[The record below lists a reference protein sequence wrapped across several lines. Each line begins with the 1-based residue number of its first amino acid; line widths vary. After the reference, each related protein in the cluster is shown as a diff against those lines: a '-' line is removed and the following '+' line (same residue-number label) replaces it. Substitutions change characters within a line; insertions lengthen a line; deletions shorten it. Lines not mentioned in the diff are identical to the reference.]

1 MPAAVSIDAYLD
13 RRPRPG
19 YNCLDFTR
27 EVWTGLFGDED
38 VRQRLDELCAGV
50 HAEDGRVILG
60 PVRGFRRLARPESPC
75 FVVMQRSR
83 VQPHVG
89 IFYNG
94 RILHMKE
101 TGVEYQPLQVAQR
114 YFTKIGFYR

>member
-1 MPAAVSIDAYLD
+1 MAAVSIDTYLD
-13 RRPRPG
+13 RVPRPV

-27 EVWTGLFGDED
+27 EVWIGLFGDED
-38 VRQRLDELCAGV
+38 VHRRLDELCAGV
-50 HAEDGRVILG
+50 HAEDGHVVLG

-75 FVVMQRSR
+75 FVVMQRSKT
-83 VQPHVG
+83 QPHVG

-94 RILHMKE
+94 RILHLRE
-101 TGVEYQPLQVAQR
+101 TGVEYQPLQVARR